1 MFQFFKRKAADL
13 FTIEQKE
20 RIVNA
25 VKTAELQTSGE
36 VRIFIESKCRFV
48 NPIDRAKEIF
58 DELNMYNTAERNA
71 VLVYIAMSHRQL
83 AIYGDVGIY
92 QKTGATFWNEQVKTM
107 ISHFN
112 SSDYVEGICE
122 VVLSIGDALATHFPY
137 DKVNDVNEL
146 PDDIVFGI

>member
-1 MFQFFKRKAADL
+1 MFQFFKRKATDF
-13 FTIEQKE
+13 FTIDEKE

-25 VKTAELQTSGE
+25 VKKAELQTSGE

-48 NPIDRAKEIF
+48 NPIDRAKELF

-83 AIYGDVGIY
+83 AVYGDVGIY
-92 QKTGATFWNEQVKTM
+92 QKTGAAFWNEQVKTM

-122 VVLSIGDALATHFPY
+122 VVLKIGEALQTHFPY
-137 DKVNDVNEL
+137 DKVNDTNEL
-146 PDDIVFGI
+146 PDDIVFGK

>member
-20 RIVNA
+20 RIVDA
-25 VKTAELQTSGE
+25 VKKAELQTSGE

-71 VLVYIAMSHRQL
+71 VLVYIAISHRQL

-122 VVLSIGDALATHFPY
+122 VVSKIGEALAMHFPY

-146 PDDIVFGI
+146 PDDIVFGV

>member
-1 MFQFFKRKAADL
+1 MFKFFKRKAADF
-13 FTIEQKE
+13 FTIDEKE

-48 NPIDRAKEIF
+48 NSIDRAKELF
-58 DELNMYNTAERNA
+58 DELDMYNTAERNA

-92 QKTGATFWNEQVKTM
+92 QKTGAIFWNEQVKAM

-122 VVLSIGDALATHFPY
+122 VVLKIGEALATNFPY
-137 DKVNDVNEL
+137 DKVNDINEL
-146 PDDIVFGI
+146 PDDIVFGA

>member
-25 VKTAELQTSGE
+25 VKKAELQTSGE

-48 NPIDRAKEIF
+48 NPIDRAKELF

-83 AIYGDVGIY
+83 AVYGDVGIY
-92 QKTGATFWNEQVKTM
+92 KKTGAAFWNEQVKTM

-112 SSDYVEGICE
+112 TSDYVEGICE
-122 VVLSIGDALATHFPY
+122 VLLKIGNALATHFPY
-137 DKVNDVNEL
+137 NKVNDVNEL
-146 PDDIVFGI
+146 PNDIVFGK